1 MKLSKRIE
9 DLQKLIIEPRPMPEQ
24 TKEKPLILSIET
36 SGTTCGVALSQG
48 NQLLAEYS
56 LFGNNLHDKLLA
68 ELCRRIMKDLSKSFD
83 DLGAV
88 AVSMGPG
95 SFTGLRIGVSVAKGL
110 CFRGGIHCIP
120 VPTLDAFAYAA
131 TEYATSLG
139 VGEIIS
145 VVPTNQNNVFM
156 QRFDSQ
162 GNLISEIEILE
173 PTQVKEYLSEKVILC
188 GSCAGEFKTDAH
200 QLSGLNRLT
209 PRFVARLGAKL
220 YNEEKWINPDNLV
233 PLYAQ
238 EFLVKNTP
246 PKDKSIT
253 EPSAL

>member
-1 MKLSKRIE
+1 
-9 DLQKLIIEPRPMPEQ
+9 MPEQ

-56 LFGNNLHDKLLA
+56 LFGNNLHDKMLA
-68 ELCRRIMKDLSKSFD
+68 ELCKRIMKDLSKSFD
-83 DLGAV
+83 NLDAV

-120 VPTLDAFAYAA
+120 VPTLEAFAYAA

-145 VVPTNQNNVFM
+145 VVPSNQNNIFM
-156 QRFDSQ
+156 QRFDTL
-162 GNLISEIEILE
+162 GNSISEIEILE
-173 PTQVKEYLSEKVILC
+173 PAQVQKYLSDKVILC
-188 GSCAGEFKTDAH
+188 GNGAGEFQSDAY

-209 PRFVARLGAKL
+209 PRFIARLAGKL
-220 YNEEKWINPDNLV
+220 YNEAKWINPDNLV

-238 EFLVKNTP
+238 EFLVKKTP
-246 PKDKSIT
+246 PKDKGIT
-253 EPSAL
+253 EPSVL